1 VLTIVTPQPLIPLLA
16 QQFQNIREL
25 TLQFIYGINQIQVWC
40 AFSSSSIT
48 HPQWYYLKTDLGF
61 ISSYRRLKIIRMY
74 SSTWVDLDM
83 WEGFKSQVK
92 DALLDL
98 QKDDKEEKTIVLRI
112 YSQPKKIITLPWP
125 PIFRL

>member
-1 VLTIVTPQPLIPLLA
+1 
-16 QQFQNIREL
+16 
-25 TLQFIYGINQIQVWC
+25 
-40 AFSSSSIT
+40 
-48 HPQWYYLKTDLGF
+48 
-61 ISSYRRLKIIRMY
+61 MY